1 MNIGNFFRSPHPWP
15 ELSREGNL
23 VEITVKAVFKVQMI
37 IMALMGGVIFCPRN
51 NQTTPNKIDALD

>member
-1 MNIGNFFRSPHPWP
+1 MKNRQTNRKFLRNP
-15 ELSREGNL
+15 NL
-23 VEITVKAVFKVQMI
+23 NEITVKAVFKVQMI